1 MVAPCG
7 WRLCLF
13 VQWLLYEAK
22 ILGGA
27 EATMS
32 THVQGVQIARWL
44 SSALFCRAAL
54 RSKRHLGGAEASVS
68 LLHAG
73 FCQHRLF
80 LEPPRMEGY
89 MEEFGGT
96 LQLRKCLHAA
106 HTAHTCHH
114 YLDLLHQPHYSA
126 LVNNVCTQRTQCY
139 LLNRVLVASMNRA
152 LYGPF
157 LHVAH
162 CRRVSNIWNK
172 NLSELTSCSWPQK
185 HI

>member
-1 MVAPCG
+1 
-7 WRLCLF
+7 
-13 VQWLLYEAK
+13 
-22 ILGGA
+22 
-27 EATMS
+27 
-32 THVQGVQIARWL
+32 
-44 SSALFCRAAL
+44 
-54 RSKRHLGGAEASVS
+54 
-68 LLHAG
+68 
-73 FCQHRLF
+73 
-80 LEPPRMEGY
+80 

-162 CRRVSNIWNK
+162 CRRVSNI
-172 NLSELTSCSWPQK
+172 
-185 HI
+185 